1 MSNPI
6 IYNSLVREDE
16 ENPRLIDSNIVLE
29 KKLTMLKQ
37 KQEKEL
43 RAKLNITGENGE
55 EILDGDGNPVSAQAE
70 NVSGEAPSFSYE
82 EAEALEAEAKEKAEE
97 IVKKARDE
105 ASEIL
110 RKAAEQ
116 AEANKSNAREEGR
129 SEGYQE
135 GLIKAQEEVRQA
147 RDDYDTKVEALKKEY
162 DDQRSTMEKELLDV
176 IIEVVNKVFHCE
188 FDGKKDI
195 LLYLCNDAISR
206 NGDSKDFLVRVG
218 HDSIEEFQ
226 ARLPEIQAGA
236 REGVSVSVTEDP
248 LLSGDQCM
256 IETDGGIIDCSLG
269 TEMDNLMRDLKA
281 LTS

>member
-16 ENPRLIDSNIVLE
+16 DNPRLIDSNILLE
-29 KKLTMLKQ
+29 KKLTMLKE

-43 RAKLNITGENGE
+43 RAKLNIGNENGE
-55 EILDGDGNPVSAQAE
+55 EILDGDGNPISTEALNTSE
-70 NVSGEAPSFSYE
+70 EAPSFSYE
-82 EAEALEAEAKEKAEE
+82 EAEALENEAKEKADEIIKSAHEE
-97 IVKKARDE
+97 AD
-105 ASEIL
+105 EIL
-110 RKAAEQ
+110 RSASEQ

-129 SEGYQE
+129 NDGYKE
-135 GLIKAQEEVRQA
+135 GLIRAQEEVRQA
-147 RDDYDTKVEALKKEY
+147 KDDYDKKVEELKKEFS
-162 DDQRSTMEKELLDV
+162 DQRSNMEKELLDV
-176 IIEVVNKVFHCE
+176 IIEVVSKVFHCE

-195 LLYLCNDAISR
+195 LLYLCNDAISK
-206 NGDSKDFLVRVG
+206 NGDSKDFLVRIG
-218 HDSIEEFQ
+218 HDNIEEFQ
-226 ARLPEIQAGA
+226 ARLPEIQANA
-236 REGVSVSVTEDP
+236 REGVSISVTEDP